1 MNPIKNIQNVVCT
14 YTQRVNL
21 LGKRTEAYVKIPDNY
36 KYPLATSQATKY
48 QKETNT
54 GGLVKLLMLKVG
66 S

>member
-1 MNPIKNIQNVVCT
+1 MSKFKT
-14 YTQRVNL
+14 EAYYT
-21 LGKRTEAYVKIPDNY
+21 TEAYVKIPDNY

-54 GGLVKLLMLKVG
+54 GGLVKLLILKVG